1 MSSIQPKLQDN
12 AVGIQSHVSA
22 LPRKSHNEDETAAM
36 NLHLSQE
43 EGDGVHSVDQGPDSL
58 NSVTSTKTSCLGSPP
73 KDPLDAGIT
82 SSHISRHSC
91 KLPLSPGQTTQQSPR
106 THSPASSLI
115 FERDVQESVL
125 PSQVSPSVPSHIR
138 TENHIPSVLEA
149 SSAAIADDQLDPG
162 SVEIVTH
169 SMHQPAA
176 TGVASTVPTEQA
188 LSSSSTEEV
197 ALPPSESQELPT
209 AYEALDTSR
218 VRRLSFVSFADVI
231 NAEYVETSES
241 LHNRDYSQATLN
253 SGNPVP
259 TMQRDRSPSPLRS
272 PTSSHGFGSSPPTSI
287 STSLIGLET
296 SPNYGSRGAGSPFP
310 MAQSPHSPK
319 FGSDFGGDL
328 NIETMQQALRKT
340 GSGDL
345 AGSRSQRSSTMGT
358 IGNEDFFDC
367 PM

>member
-1 MSSIQPKLQDN
+1 MSSIQPKSQVKP
-12 AVGIQSHVSA
+12 VGIQSQVPTF
-22 LPRKSHNEDETAAM
+22 PRKSHNEDETM
-36 NLHLSQE
+36 DSHLSQK
-43 EGDGVHSVDQGPDSL
+43 EGDEMHCVDQGPASL
-58 NSVTSTKTSCLGSPP
+58 KSITSTMMPCSGSP
-73 KDPLDAGIT
+73 KDPPDTGIA
-82 SSHISRHSC
+82 SSHLSRHSC
-91 KLPLSPGQTTQQSPR
+91 KLPLSPGQTAQQSPR

-125 PSQVSPSVPSHIR
+125 PSQASPSVPSHIR

-169 SMHQPAA
+169 SMHQSAA
-176 TGVASTVPTEQA
+176 AGVASTVSTEQA
-188 LSSSSTEEV
+188 LSSTSTEEV
-197 ALPPSESQELPT
+197 VMPPSESQELPA

-218 VRRLSFVSFADVI
+218 VRRLSFVSFADVV
-231 NAEYVETSES
+231 NAEHVETNES
-241 LHNRDYSQATLN
+241 LHNRDYSQATSY
-253 SGNPVP
+253 SGHPVS

-287 STSLIGLET
+287 SASFKGLEA
-296 SPNYGSRGAGSPFP
+296 SPTYGSREAGSPFP
-310 MAQSPHSPK
+310 VAQSPHSPK
-319 FGSDFGGDL
+319 FSSDLGGDL

-345 AGSRSQRSSTMGT
+345 AGVRSQRSST
-358 IGNEDFFDC
+358 IGNDDFLDC